1 MVFYEPKAKST
12 TIMKEDRN
20 RLAQVFVS
28 LLDNVVNFTKEDMS
42 MEQGMIRLSL
52 A

>member
-1 MVFYEPKAKST
+1 MVFYEPRAKST

-20 RLAQVFVS
+20 RLAQVFIN
-28 LLDNVVNFTKEDMS
+28 LLDNAVKFTKEDMS
-42 MEQGMIRLSL
+42 IEQGMIRLSL

>member
-20 RLAQVFVS
+20 RLAQVFIN
-28 LLDNVVNFTKEDMS
+28 LLDNAVKFTRVYVNRT
-42 MEQGMIRLSL
+42 GMIRLSL